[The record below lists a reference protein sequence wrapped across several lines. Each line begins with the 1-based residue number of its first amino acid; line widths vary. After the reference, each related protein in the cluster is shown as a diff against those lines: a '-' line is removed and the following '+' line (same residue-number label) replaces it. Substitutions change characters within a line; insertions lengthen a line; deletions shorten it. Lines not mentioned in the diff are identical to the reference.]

1 MHGSELDTM
10 DLPKLPPDAIVRHHL
25 DEWLDRNTKRRVRI
39 VAGQPGSGKTTAV
52 AAWARHR
59 SVQWFTVG
67 HGATESD
74 LRALLPVLP
83 QGELVIDDADR
94 AAADGRA
101 FLAQLSQTAPASV
114 RFVYLVRNALVF
126 DDTAFAEPAALADA
140 TVLRFDEQEIERLCA
155 AHDVASSAKERQRFL
170 AATGGWAFA
179 VAGTVRYASAIG
191 GNLGAAYPRWLAT
204 ARPFVA
210 QLVDDAAA
218 DAPFAATAFD
228 RIARGV
234 AGGADDL
241 REACEAAFFVDRDGE
256 SYCVNPVVAS
266 LRGDGRGSARPA
278 PAVVHMFGRFRVTIG
293 NGEVSFGRR
302 RARSVIQ
309 YLAVRSDGAATRDE
323 LIREFWPDMERRAA
337 ADALVN
343 TCSTIRRAI
352 AECVGRDAV
361 DEYFLVRRNTV
372 ALRFGNVVSTAN
384 RFSTHVKVAAAAYG
398 RGDLDAAAAH
408 WSAALRLHS
417 APLLSGEPSA
427 PWIAAAQRA
436 FDDAARN
443 AVHLLAGVPSS
454 AVAAQAGRELTA

>member
-1 MHGSELDTM
+1 MT
-10 DLPKLPPDAIVRHHL
+10 DLPKLPPDAIVRQHL
-25 DEWLDRNTKRRVRI
+25 DDWLDRNATRRVRI
-39 VAGQPGSGKTTAV
+39 VAGQPGSGKTVAA

-59 SVQWFTVG
+59 IAPVRWLAVG

-74 LRALLPVLP
+74 LRALLPLLP
-83 QGELVIDDADR
+83 DGELVVDGADR

-101 FLAQLSQTAPASV
+101 FLAQLPNLSPAGV
-114 RFVYLVRNALVF
+114 RFIYLVRNALMFGTV
-126 DDTAFAEPAALADA
+126 ALAEPAALLDA
-140 TVLRFDEQEIERLCA
+140 TVLRFDEHEIERFCA
-155 AHDVASSAKERQRFL
+155 AHDVVSTAKERQRFL

-179 VAGTVRYASAIG
+179 VAGTIRYAAAIG
-191 GNLGAAYPRWLAT
+191 GGLASAFPRWLAT
-204 ARPFVA
+204 ARPFIE
-210 QLVDDAAA
+210 QLVDEAAA

-234 AGGADDL
+234 AGGTDDL
-241 REACEAAFFVDRDGE
+241 REACEAAFFVDRAGE

-266 LRGDGRGSARPA
+266 LRGDGRGSARSA

-293 NGEVSFGRR
+293 NGEVCFGRR

-309 YLAVRSDGAATRDE
+309 FLAVREDGTATRDE
-323 LIREFWPDMERRAA
+323 LVREFWPEMERRAA

-361 DEYFLVRRNTV
+361 DEYFVVHRNTV

-384 RFSTHVKVAAAAYG
+384 RFSTHVQVAAAAYD

-417 APLLSGEPSA
+417 APLLSGEPPA

-436 FDDAARN
+436 FDDAARS
-443 AVHLLAGVPSS
+443 AVHLLAAVPT
-454 AVAAQAGRELTA
+454 AVTAHAGRELTA